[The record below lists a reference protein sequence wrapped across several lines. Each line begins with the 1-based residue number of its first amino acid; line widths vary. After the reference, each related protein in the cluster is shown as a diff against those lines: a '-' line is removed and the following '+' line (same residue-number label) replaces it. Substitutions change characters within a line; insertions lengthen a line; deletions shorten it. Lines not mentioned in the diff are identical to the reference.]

1 MALTLV
7 ENFAASK
14 FAVFEHSSGKGV
26 IALTGYKGSK
36 NNAAIFDTVGE
47 ALNTA
52 LALAWGGNVNLTHKF
67 KLSVIQEAVN
77 SCLT

>member
-67 KLSVIQEAVN
+67 KLCVIQEAVN
-77 SCLT
+77 S